1 LTIDVRGI
9 IPPMLTPLTES
20 RQVDVEALNRLVNH
34 LVENGVSGIF
44 VLGTSGEG
52 PWLSEAHCRTV
63 VHGTV
68 RAVRERVPVL
78 VGLLQPSTPR
88 VLDMLN
94 WVQTSGADA
103 VVVTTPFYYEADAA
117 TQEAHIR
124 AVVRASA
131 LPVLLYNIPSK
142 THNSLQLEVIEN
154 VLDEPNL
161 IALKDSSADFG
172 FFLEALRICRPR
184 PDFRVLQ
191 GSERQSLDA
200 LRHHAHGIVSG
211 LSNLIPDVFVKLLG
225 FSESGQA
232 VQAEALQAQISALW
246 ELHTQAYWLSAL
258 KNAAFALGLCH
269 WTTVGHQAVDAS
281 ARQAIEQIVKRSATG
296 GSDL

>member
-258 KNAAFALGLCH
+258 KYAAFVLGLCH